1 VQSRQIARIAD
12 YFFKETHMKFYFIVA
27 LLLGVVTANAT
38 ENISLIPSA
47 HAKMNA
53 AIATAQR
60 TLDDFLR
67 QKATFAS
74 NESDYTLKVLFENGE
89 NKEHMWVQPFRT
101 ADNQK
106 FEGILKSIPNGI
118 PSLQWGQK
126 VNFSRSQISDWGYTR
141 SGVRIGYFT
150 TCVLLQSDPA
160 IKKKYEGDGL
170 RYECAA
176 K

>member
-1 VQSRQIARIAD
+1 VKIGFGFALFFSAVAVNAAD
-12 YFFKETHMKFYFIVA
+12 
-27 LLLGVVTANAT
+27 
-38 ENISLIPSA
+38 NISLIPSA

-60 TLDDFLR
+60 TLDDFLK
-67 QKATFAS
+67 QKSAYSS
-74 NESDYTLKVLFENGE
+74 NESDYILKVLFESGE

-101 ADNQK
+101 SDNEK
-106 FEGILKSIPNGI
+106 FEGLLKSIPNGI

-126 VNFSRSQISDWGYTR
+126 VSFSRSQITDWGYTK
-141 SGVRIGYFT
+141 SGVRVGFFT

-160 IKKKYEGDGL
+160 MKKEFDSKGL